1 MKTKYIYKGEEI
13 LHSTFISLCRKIGVN
28 GGRKFTTLE
37 KLQQEAN
44 KGNEKAI
51 EKLQT
56 LLYNRF
62 KIKNGKSLCNQR
74 RKTDDCF
81 NQRAL
86 CAACDDRSGRTP
98 VR

>member
-44 KGNEKAI
+44 KGNKKRLNYYQI
-51 EKLQT
+51 CK
-56 LLYNRF
+56 YNE
-62 KIKNGKSLCNQR
+62 
-74 RKTDDCF
+74 
-81 NQRAL
+81 
-86 CAACDDRSGRTP
+86 
-98 VR
+98 